1 VTVRIDVV
9 RSGLTESVHEASLV
23 MIDAADGP
31 AQHWGPADVVAF
43 ARSALK
49 PLQATAMVRTGLRLR
64 SDLLA
69 IACSS
74 HNAELPHIAAVSE
87 VLAQAGLDPSF
98 LRCPPA
104 LPRSGPAR
112 VDYLRAGGTADSL
125 HHECSGKHSAM
136 LATCALNGWP
146 LESYLEPDHPLQ
158 AAIRDTVEDLTGD
171 VITASGVDG
180 CGAPTHAVTLV
191 GLARAFSRLAVA
203 GIDDP
208 DVAGTDVPD
217 GAGIDHPDGAAG
229 AAMRA
234 FPQLIGGDGRDV
246 TAAMQA
252 APGLIVKDGA
262 EGIYG
267 LALPDGRAAA
277 FKIHDGSLRAAP
289 PLVLAVLRRW
299 GVPVEPTAWGE
310 PAVLGRGKPVG
321 SIRLR
326 RRAL

>member
-1 VTVRIDVV
+1 MTVHIDVV

-23 MIDAADGP
+23 VIDVADGP
-31 AQHWGPADVVAF
+31 ARHWGPTDVVAF

-49 PLQATAMVRTGLRLR
+49 PLQATAMVRAGLRLR
-64 SDLLA
+64 ADLLA

-74 HNAELPHIAAVSE
+74 HNAAPPHIAAASE
-87 VLAQAGLDPSF
+87 VLALAGLDPSY
-98 LRCPPA
+98 LRCPAA

-112 VDYLRAGGTADSL
+112 LDYLRAGGTADSL

-136 LATCALNGWP
+136 LATCAANGWP
-146 LESYLEPDHPLQ
+146 LDAYLEPDHPLQ

-171 VITASGVDG
+171 VISASGVDG
-180 CGAPTHAVTLV
+180 CGAPTHAVTLA
-191 GLARAFSRLAVA
+191 GLARGFSRLAVE
-203 GIDDP
+203 DSS
-208 DVAGTDVPD
+208 
-217 GAGIDHPDGAAG
+217 DGAA

-289 PLVLAVLRRW
+289 PLVLGILRYW
-299 GVPVEPTAWGE
+299 GVEVEPTAWGE
-310 PAVLGRGKPVG
+310 PAVLGRGRPAG

-326 RRAL
+326 DGALPPADS